1 MATATSRVTT
11 QNQISVPAEV
21 RRRFDIRPG
30 TVLEWHEVRGELIV
44 RPRRLSLDQVR
55 AQMRAMVGP
64 QGFSLSDLKEARLAA
79 AVEKHRRGRR

>member
-30 TVLEWHEVRGELIV
+30 TVLEWHEVKGELMV
-44 RPRRLSLDQVR
+44 RPRRVTLDQVR
-55 AQMRAMVGP
+55 TEMRAMVG
-64 QGFSLSDLKEARLAA
+64 GRKRSLAELKEARATAA
-79 AVEKHRRGRR
+79 LQKHRRGRR